1 MTPEIRRA
9 ALRMAAKAAMLGAI
23 GCSAPAPH
31 GPATTPAPGNAAP
44 APTAFAS
51 CDAYLG
57 GLATYDLDVK
67 SRLATDDPLKKRS
80 DVYGAFASVAER
92 SAPRTHEC
100 CTAQLVAAGSQAKQR
115 WACCS
120 ALDAV
125 PAGAEPTACSPWG
138 PPCPPAMG

>member
-23 GCSAPAPH
+23 GCSAPAPP
-31 GPATTPAPGNAAP
+31 GAAMPTPPGNTAP
-44 APTAFAS
+44 APTAGAS
-51 CDAYLG
+51 CEAYLG
-57 GLATYDLDVK
+57 SLATYDLDVK
-67 SRLATDDPLKKRS
+67 AQLADDDPLKKRS
-80 DVYGAFASVAER
+80 DVYGAFARIADR
-92 SAPRTHEC
+92 SAPRTHAC
-100 CTAQLVAAGSQAKQR
+100 CTTQLVAAGSQAKQR

-125 PAGAEPTACSPWG
+125 PAGADPSACSPWG